1 MDEAVWRGEG
11 HKVGLWS
18 EGAGCEVMLM
28 IFKKQLEQ
36 EQTALVSNS
45 LGETHTVLYN
55 DK

>member
-1 MDEAVWRGEG
+1 
-11 HKVGLWS
+11 
-18 EGAGCEVMLM
+18 M

-55 DK
+55 DKQHASDFIVYIRIPYCQCWKAEKMQK